1 MSLEAPPPVRKAA
14 LVTGAGRRVGAA
26 IARALG
32 EAGWDVALHF
42 HGSRAGAE
50 EEAKR
55 VEGHGGRAA
64 LVQGDLTDPEACAGV
79 VDQALSALGHLD
91 LLVCSAASFEPT
103 AFDDVDAARFDA
115 AMALNVRAPLLLA
128 HRARH
133 ALEARRGSVVVITCT
148 SATFPYAGFLPYVVS
163 KGAAQQLVRTL
174 ALEMAPEVRVNAVAP
189 GTVLLP
195 ESYDERQ
202 RDELA
207 RKTLLGRLGTPD
219 DVAQAVLYLAGAS
232 FVTGHEILVDGGVAL
247 AGRPSGA

>member
-1 MSLEAPPPVRKAA
+1 MSLEAPQPDRKAA

-32 EAGWDVALHF
+32 DAGWDVALHF

-50 EEAKR
+50 EGAKAVEAK
-55 VEGHGGRAA
+55 GGRAA
-64 LVQGDLTDPEACAGV
+64 LVRGDLTIPDDCAGV
-79 VDQALSALGHLD
+79 VDQTLAALGHLD
-91 LLVCSAASFEPT
+91 LLVCSAAGFEP
-103 AFDDVDAARFDA
+103 APFDELDAAKFDA

-133 ALEARRGSVVVITCT
+133 ALRARGGSVVVITCT

-163 KGAAQQLVRTL
+163 KGAAHQLVRTL
-174 ALEMAPEVRVNAVAP
+174 ALELAPEVRVNAVAP

-195 ESYDERQ
+195 EHYDEHQ
-202 RDELA
+202 RRSLA
-207 RKTLLGRLGTPD
+207 AKTLLGRLGTPD
-219 DVAQAVLYLAGAS
+219 DVARAVLYLASAS

-247 AGRPSGA
+247 AGRPSGE